1 MKLKNFIIATW
12 ELPQNILGAIVKKVC
27 KAKPITTY
35 KDATVYSW
43 NNFGGMSLGK
53 YIFVPFTA
61 ELLTPGGFFVN
72 EKYADQLIKHEYGHT
87 KQSKLLGWLY
97 LLVIGL
103 PSLIWANCFV
113 GYRER
118 TGKRY
123 YSFYTEKWADKLAGI
138 ERGNNE
144 QG

>member
-43 NNFGGMSLGK
+43 NKFGGMSLGK

-118 TGKRY
+118 TGKSY

-144 QG
+144 QR